1 MLTSISGPSAA
12 RLLATADLHGLPEV
26 KRRAMEYINRH
37 PQEVMATE
45 GWATY
50 VRPRADLLEQLYADL
65 AERELVGVTR
75 FH

>member
-1 MLTSISGPSAA
+1 MLASLSGPSAA
-12 RLLATADLHGLPEV
+12 RLLATADLHGLTEV
-26 KRRAMEYINRH
+26 RRQAVEYINRH
-37 PQEVMATE
+37 PLEVMATE
-45 GWATY
+45 GWATC